1 MPKRADK
8 IPCQGGDEY
17 DWLDKGG
24 RGKQVLGYRKW
35 LRWLKRKYN
44 KRLRKEVKHG
54 IKDQMGCVSS
64 GAAWGASNEAGWLS
78 ETRLML
84 GDLLPPKLGNFGS
97 SPDAT
102 TNDPHFMMMLNK
114 EEIWG

>member
-54 IKDQMGCVSS
+54 IKDQMG
-64 GAAWGASNEAGWLS
+64 
-78 ETRLML
+78 
-84 GDLLPPKLGNFGS
+84 
-97 SPDAT
+97 
-102 TNDPHFMMMLNK
+102 
-114 EEIWG
+114 